1 MLSRQSAGK
10 RAALFPSAAELQFEA
25 IDMSGNESSRASVY
39 KSIGISLS
47 ILLFLSA
54 CATLPPRRTPAETVQ
69 FLPAGGML
77 YFFLDPSTDYQTLWE
92 SILEKI
98 SPAEDGHDL
107 SPLLERTESIYGSV
121 GTGEEGKRYLYTV
134 FTGRF
139 PSSLIGLNLG
149 KENDWMK
156 IKVAPRERRTP
167 RSYWSSAETGME
179 ISLPD
184 RNLIFISNG
193 DILSLLRLYGGES
206 GPSEPARLSA
216 PVLRD
221 MMAAGFSAYFP
232 DFQNALI
239 SNVVGKKLPVRDLL
253 LGVYRESDAYLIRA
267 VFTLNS
273 EESMRVFNMALRF
286 ALIYLLKETG
296 MEGAVQK
303 LGALEIEQDGL
314 KLTVRGLAFTEAE
327 LAMFLEYFLK
337 AGR

>member
-1 MLSRQSAGK
+1 MRSN
-10 RAALFPSAAELQFEA
+10 
-25 IDMSGNESSRASVY
+25 DSSRIPICM
-39 KSIGISLS
+39 SIGISLS

-69 FLPAGGML
+69 FLPAGGMF
-77 YFFLDPSTDYQTLWE
+77 YFFLNPSTDYQTLWE

-107 SPLLERTESIYGSV
+107 SPLLERTESIYGTV

-149 KENDWMK
+149 KENDWTKM
-156 IKVAPRERRTP
+156 KVAQRERRTP
-167 RSYWSSAETGME
+167 RSYWASAETGME
-179 ISLPD
+179 ISLPE
-184 RNLIFISNG
+184 RGLIFISNG
-193 DILSLLRLYGGES
+193 DILSLLRLYGGEPGS
-206 GPSEPARLSA
+206 SEPARLSV
-216 PVLRD
+216 PVLSD

-239 SNVVGKKLPVRDLL
+239 SDVVGKKLPVRDLL
-253 LGVYRESDAYLIRA
+253 LGVYRESDAYMIQA

-273 EESMRVFNMALRF
+273 EESMRVFNMALRLV
-286 ALIYLLKETG
+286 LIYLLKETG
-296 MEGAVQK
+296 VEDAVQK

-314 KLTVRGLAFTEAE
+314 KLTVRGLAFNETE
-327 LAMFLEYFLK
+327 LAVFLEYFLK